1 MISEQTIEEQ
11 IETEKDQNVLP
22 YYKKSIFSKVSG
34 LWTRDHITSLPFL
47 FDPGGGGGGGVLP
60 YKGYKRLL

>member
-22 YYKKSIFSKVSG
+22 YYKKQPRHLFEGIG
-34 LWTRDHITSLPFL
+34 LMARDHITSLPFL

-60 YKGYKRLL
+60 YKRLL